1 MAKKAVETVKVVDG
15 AGRTIEVP
23 KPPVKYR
30 GGAVWSTKLTEEKVR
45 EIRVMHAAGW
55 SINALADKY
64 KTTWMTMSR
73 IVKRESW
80 RHVE

>member
-1 MAKKAVETVKVVDG
+1 M
-15 AGRTIEVP
+15 
-23 KPPVKYR
+23 
-30 GGAVWSTKLTEEKVR
+30 R